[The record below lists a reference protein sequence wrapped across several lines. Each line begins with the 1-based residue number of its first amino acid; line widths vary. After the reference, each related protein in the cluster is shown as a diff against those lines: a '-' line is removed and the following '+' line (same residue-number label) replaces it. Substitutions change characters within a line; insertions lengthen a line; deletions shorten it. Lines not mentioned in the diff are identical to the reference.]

1 MNTIKTMRLPGG
13 ARLKAGL
20 LAPLALMCLSAAP
33 HARADSILL
42 AQATL
47 VNGTSSTVDSFVA
60 PSAGALTVS
69 LKALRWPT
77 ETPLSALSF
86 AVTSASQVLRS
97 WSGTR
102 ANPSESETLSESETF
117 DVAAGTYYAHIAAT
131 AAGAL
136 NLGLYSL
143 MLTFSPSAPAVPLP
157 SSDWMLLTGMFVLAG
172 LARVARPFDLM
183 PASAS

>member
-1 MNTIKTMRLPGG
+1 MKIMNTIKMMRLPGG

-20 LAPLALMCLSAAP
+20 LAPLALVCLSAAP

-47 VNGTSSTVDSFVA
+47 VNGTVSTVDSFVV

-69 LKALRWPT
+69 LKTLKWPT
-77 ETPLSALSF
+77 DTPLSALSF
-86 AVTSASQVLRS
+86 AVSSATQVLSS
-97 WSGTR
+97 WSGSGGDV
-102 ANPSESETLSESETF
+102 ATF
-117 DVAAGTYYAHIAAT
+117 DIAAGTYYAHIVAT
-131 AAGAL
+131 AAGVL

-143 MLTFSPSAPAVPLP
+143 MLTFSPSAPPVPLP

-172 LARVARPFDLM
+172 LARVVRPFDLL